1 MDTRLDLALSAELQE
16 LYLENKEWLS
26 RVLFLE
32 DEMRFFKRL
41 YNKVL
46 SGDYKRE
53 NLQQI
58 RMVSSKL
65 NQILER
71 RKLLKNVLCLRRHQ
85 LEQLLVGNTLSIGIE
100 FIEADTAIKV
110 EIESIMTGENML
122 KCELFTLIERQN
134 ALAKP
139 IINPK
144 LLRVKR
150 YPLL

>member
-26 RVLFLE
+26 KVLFLE

-41 YNKVL
+41 FNKVL
-46 SGDYKRE
+46 SGEYKRE
-53 NLQQI
+53 NLQQV

-65 NQILER
+65 NLILER

-100 FIEADTAIKV
+100 FIEADAAIKV
-110 EIESIMTGENML
+110 EIEAIMAGENSL

-134 ALAKP
+134 SIAKP
-139 IINPK
+139 IISPK
-144 LLRVKR
+144 LLKVKR

>member
-1 MDTRLDLALSAELQE
+1 MGTRLDLALSAELQE

-110 EIESIMTGENML
+110 EIESIMTGENVL
-122 KCELFTLIERQN
+122 KSELFTLIERQN
-134 ALAKP
+134 ALARP
-139 IINPK
+139 IISPK